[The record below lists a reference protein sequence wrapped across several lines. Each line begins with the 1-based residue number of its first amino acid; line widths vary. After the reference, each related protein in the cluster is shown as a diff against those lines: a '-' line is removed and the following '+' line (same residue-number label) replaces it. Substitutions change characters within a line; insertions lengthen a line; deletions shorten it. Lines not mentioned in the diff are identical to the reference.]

1 LEQIILNT
9 ENPEVELEFTPE
21 SYLLIKSISI
31 TSLKNISSIKLTAEL
46 KYVDDG
52 RFSDEIPIYLI
63 TESHQVEPVFQL
75 NKLLKNEMG
84 INQGRKFFNRLKL
97 KFTCVEDDDN
107 IQMTIN
113 CLSNKINRIEN
124 KGDSTF
130 ESALRIAY

>member
-1 LEQIILNT
+1 MEQIILNT

-46 KYVDDG
+46 KYVDG
-52 RFSDEIPIYLI
+52 GFSDEIPIYLI